1 MEWMDKILRLN
12 KGEQNRHGEIE
23 YEYPLEERIQLL
35 SDILNE
41 SNLDGL
47 TSKEKS
53 ELQSAIYW
61 GLCGS
66 ITQIEKFLILLMP
79 KYHHK
84 TIQDAL
90 LLHFTDNHI
99 LFHRVNVADYLL
111 SKMER
116 LNLPHTSWK
125 MELKIRI
132 ERWLKEDQDEISL
145 KKLEG
150 LYLRFK
156 S

>member
-47 TSKEKS
+47 TSNEKS

-66 ITQIEKFLILLMP
+66 INQIEKFSTNIFFIKPLLAISKQQIL
-79 KYHHK
+79 
-84 TIQDAL
+84 
-90 LLHFTDNHI
+90 
-99 LFHRVNVADYLL
+99 DYLNQKNIKYSL
-111 SKMER
+111 DTT
-116 LNLPHTSWK
+116 NLENICTRN
-125 MELKIRI
+125 I
-132 ERWLKEDQDEISL
+132 
-145 KKLEG
+145 
-150 LYLRFK
+150 LRNKFF
-156 S
+156 